1 MKTCGPS
8 NKPPDLH
15 KYKHTPTQ
23 NSQRIA
29 KRKNLGLWTIAYF
42 TLLFFLNIIYAK
54 VYKVWCSCTKNDTCD
69 RFNPSNST
77 VCSNLQLNMLVPC
90 VQSTSNIP
98 EKKKPSVLFSFFSEI
113 GWASDEACIAYT
125 LLSRLDAV
133 TVFGG
138 TARSFHMSWHVT
150 TNCICFTWN

>member
-1 MKTCGPS
+1 MKTCGPQI
-8 NKPPDLH
+8 NPQIFTNTNTHPH
-15 KYKHTPTQ
+15 KIHK
-23 NSQRIA
+23 RIA

-42 TLLFFLNIIYAK
+42 TLLLFWNIIYAK
-54 VYKVWCSCTKNDTCD
+54 VYKVWCSWTKNDTCD
-69 RFNPSNST
+69 WFNPSNST

-98 EKKKPSVLFSFFSEI
+98 EKKKPSVLFSFGEI

-138 TARSFHMSWHVT
+138 ATRTFHTSWHVI